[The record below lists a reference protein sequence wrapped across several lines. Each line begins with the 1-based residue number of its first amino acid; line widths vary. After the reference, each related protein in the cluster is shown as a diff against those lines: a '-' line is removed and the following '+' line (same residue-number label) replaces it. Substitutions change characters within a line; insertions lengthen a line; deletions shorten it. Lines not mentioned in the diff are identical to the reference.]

1 MDQKIFSFLL
11 KTAASSNHHKLH
23 EVIKTIGPID
33 IPISNLK
40 FQQYLI
46 KTIVGQQISTKAAAS
61 IWKKVQEGLKQIKN
75 FKDKNL
81 HQVLRS
87 CGLSERKALYAQGVL
102 ENSQV
107 ARASRRQLKSLDSKT
122 YASMLLDLKGVGP
135 WTVEMSRI
143 FYLGDEDVL
152 SEGDYGIQVAHKKM
166 FKNEKL
172 SQDFYNSY
180 APYRTYVSLYLWRS
194 LDF

>member
-87 CGLSERKALYAQGVL
+87 CGLSERKAFYAQGVL
-102 ENSQV
+102 ENSQI
-107 ARASRRQLKSLDSKT
+107 ARANRRQLKSLDSKT
-122 YASMLLDLKGVGP
+122 YASMLMDLKGVGP

-172 SQDFYNSY
+172 TQDFYNSY

>member
-1 MDQKIFSFLL
+1 MDQKIYSFLL
-11 KTAASSNHHKLH
+11 KTAGSSNHHKLH
-23 EVIKTIGPID
+23 ETIKNIGPID

-46 KTIVGQQISTKAAAS
+46 KTIVGQQISTKAAVS
-61 IWKKVQEGLKQIKN
+61 IWKKVQEELKVIKN

-81 HQVLRS
+81 HEVLRS

-102 ENSQV
+102 ENSQL
-107 ARASRRQLKSLDSKT
+107 ARANRRQLKSLDSKA
-122 YASMLLDLKGVGP
+122 YASMLLNLKGVGP

-166 FKNEKL
+166 FKDKKL
-172 SQDFYNSY
+172 SQDFYNNY

>member
-11 KTAASSNHHKLH
+11 RTAASSNHHKLH

-61 IWKKVQEGLKQIKN
+61 IWKKVQEGLKGIKN
-75 FKDKNL
+75 SKDKNL

-102 ENSQV
+102 ENSHV
-107 ARASRRQLKSLDSKT
+107 ARASRRQLKSLNSKT
-122 YASMLLDLKGVGP
+122 YASMLMDLKGVGP

-143 FYLGDEDVL
+143 FYLGNEDVL

-166 FKNEKL
+166 FKNGKL
-172 SQDFYNSY
+172 SQDFYNNY

>member
-11 KTAASSNHHKLH
+11 KTAASSNHRKLH

-46 KTIVGQQISTKAAAS
+46 KAIVGQQISTKAAAS

-107 ARASRRQLKSLDSKT
+107 ARANRRQLKSLDSKT

>member
-11 KTAASSNHHKLH
+11 KTATSSNHHKLQ

-61 IWKKVQEGLKQIKN
+61 IWKKVQEGLKQVKN
-75 FKDKNL
+75 FKDKNF
-81 HQVLRS
+81 HEVLRS

-102 ENSQV
+102 ENSQI
-107 ARASRRQLKSLDSKT
+107 ARANRRQLKSLDSKT

>member
-75 FKDKNL
+75 FKDKNF

>member
-11 KTAASSNHHKLH
+11 RAAASSNHHKLH

-33 IPISNLK
+33 IPISNLR

-61 IWKKVQEGLKQIKN
+61 IWKKVQEELKVIKN

-81 HQVLRS
+81 HEVLRS

-102 ENSQV
+102 ENSQL
-107 ARASRRQLKSLDSKT
+107 ARANRRQLKSLDSKA
-122 YASMLLDLKGVGP
+122 YASMLLNLKGVGP

-166 FKNEKL
+166 FINEKL
-172 SQDFYNSY
+172 SQDFYNNY

>member
-75 FKDKNL
+75 FKDKNF
-81 HQVLRS
+81 HEVLRS

>member
-61 IWKKVQEGLKQIKN
+61 IWKKVQEELQQIKN

-102 ENSQV
+102 ENSQI
-107 ARASRRQLKSLDSKT
+107 ARANRRQLKSLDSKT

-172 SQDFYNSY
+172 SQDFYNNY

>member
-23 EVIKTIGPID
+23 EIIKTIGPID

>member
-107 ARASRRQLKSLDSKT
+107 ARANRRQLKSLDSKT

-166 FKNEKL
+166 FMNEKL
-172 SQDFYNSY
+172 SQDFYNNY

>member
-1 MDQKIFSFLL
+1 MDQKIYSFLL
-11 KTAASSNHHKLH
+11 KTAGSSNHRKLH
-23 EVIKTIGPID
+23 ETIKTIGPID

-61 IWKKVQEGLKQIKN
+61 IWKKVQEELKVIKN

-81 HQVLRS
+81 HEVLRS

-102 ENSQV
+102 ENSQL
-107 ARASRRQLKSLDSKT
+107 ARANRRQLKSLDSKA
-122 YASMLLDLKGVGP
+122 YASMLLNLKGVGP

-166 FKNEKL
+166 FKDKKL
-172 SQDFYNSY
+172 SQDFYNNY

>member
-1 MDQKIFSFLL
+1 MDKKIFSFLL

-33 IPISNLK
+33 IPISNQK
-40 FQQYLI
+40 FQQFLI
-46 KTIVGQQISTKAAAS
+46 KTIVEQQISIKAAAT
-61 IWKKVQEGLKQIKN
+61 IWKKVQQGLKGIKN
-75 FKDKNL
+75 SKDKNL
-81 HQVLRS
+81 LEVLRS

-107 ARASRRQLKSLDSKT
+107 ARANRRKLKSLDSKT
-122 YASMLLDLKGVGP
+122 YASMLLDLKGIGP

-152 SEGDYGIQVAHKKM
+152 SEGDYAIQVAHKKM
-166 FKNEKL
+166 FMNEKL
-172 SQDFYNSY
+172 SQDFYNNY